1 MTNTEIVQQ
10 CYADFGQGNIP
21 GLLNA
26 MSENIIWVDPEQNV
40 GNLYKGTRKGKAEVM
55 DFFKTLP
62 GEVTITT
69 FEVKSLSEAG
79 DKIFAEGFI
88 GGHSTVK
95 KIDVSSDWLM
105 VWQIQNEKVVYHHL
119 YLDTAALA
127 AAL

>member
-1 MTNTEIVQQ
+1 
-10 CYADFGQGNIP
+10 
-21 GLLNA
+21 
-26 MSENIIWVDPEQNV
+26 
-40 GNLYKGTRKGKAEVM
+40 M
-55 DFFKTLP
+55 DFFETLP

-105 VWQIQNEKVVYHHL
+105 VWQIQNQKVVYHHL